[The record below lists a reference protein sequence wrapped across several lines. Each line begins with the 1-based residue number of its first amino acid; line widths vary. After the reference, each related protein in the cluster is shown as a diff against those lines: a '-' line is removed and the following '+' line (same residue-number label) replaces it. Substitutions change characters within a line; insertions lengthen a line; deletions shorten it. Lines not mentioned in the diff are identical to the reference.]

1 MTDKNGQEP
10 FWTDGA
16 NLNKIY
22 NQDCMDG
29 MKEIPDKFFDLA
41 IVDPPYFSG
50 PERRGFYGRHVSPI
64 GVQRHYEKS
73 ENWSVPTTEYFNE
86 LIRVSKEQIVW
97 GCNYFN
103 YPFGAGRIVWDK
115 VNGGSSIIARIDM
128 ELEYLGFEIDPH
140 YHNLAEERIKEFN
153 AQMKMTI

>member
-1 MTDKNGQEP
+1 MTDKNEQEP

-50 PERRGFYGRHVSPI
+50 PERRGFYGGTS
-64 GVQRHYEKS
+64 
-73 ENWSVPTTEYFNE
+73 
-86 LIRVSKEQIVW
+86 
-97 GCNYFN
+97 
-103 YPFGAGRIVWDK
+103 
-115 VNGGSSIIARIDM
+115 ARSACSAIM
-128 ELEYLGFEIDPH
+128 K
-140 YHNLAEERIKEFN
+140 NLKTGQSRPRNISTN
-153 AQMKMTI
+153 